1 MISKRYFIVET
12 EFAAVSIVLL
22 VSFWCFDG
30 SGGFVPVFRRFG
42 RSGCF
47 VSVFRVLVHAH
58 EKSTDI

>member
-1 MISKRYFIVET
+1 MVET

-22 VSFWCFDG
+22 VSFRCFDCA
-30 SGGFVPVFRRFG
+30 GGFVPMFRHFG

-58 EKSTDI
+58 KKSTDT